1 MKYCDG
7 IDCSWCS
14 VPEPC
19 IYREANRLS
28 EENEFLKREN
38 EFLKEQIKT
47 LKSSIRIV
55 QDETKTDN

>member
-1 MKYCDG
+1 MTEEFDLHRYCDG
-7 IDCSWCS
+7 IDCSWCG

-19 IYREANRLS
+19 IYKEANRLK
-28 EENEFLKREN
+28 EEN

-47 LKSSIRIV
+47 LETSIRIV